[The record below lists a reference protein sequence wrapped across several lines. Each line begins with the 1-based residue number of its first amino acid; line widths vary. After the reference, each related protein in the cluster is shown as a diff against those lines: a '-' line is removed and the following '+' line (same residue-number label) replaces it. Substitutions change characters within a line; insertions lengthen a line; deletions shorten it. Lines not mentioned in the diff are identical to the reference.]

1 MLVTV
6 DNMKYAL
13 PVEHIQ
19 TSCLINRHKIF
30 TIGGRKT
37 IVFEK
42 LPIPVADLADLLELR
57 GANPGFTGHILQSAS
72 IFCIIISTGADKLG
86 LFVDELLDEQ
96 DVVLK
101 QYSSILKRAR
111 NISGS
116 TILGSGEVCMVLNPD
131 DLIKSASKKNT
142 LNAAEEPV
150 EAAETRKSILVAEDS
165 ITVRTQMKRI
175 LEGAGYD
182 VAVAVDGLDAYN
194 KLEDRH
200 FDALVSDVM
209 MPNMS
214 GLDLAEKI
222 RQNKK
227 YKEMPV
233 ILVTSLAS
241 DEDRKRG
248 LEAGANAYI
257 TKHSFDQKILLDTL
271 GRLI

>member
-1 MLVTV
+1 
-6 DNMKYAL
+6 
-13 PVEHIQ
+13 
-19 TSCLINRHKIF
+19 
-30 TIGGRKT
+30 
-37 IVFEK
+37 
-42 LPIPVADLADLLELR
+42 
-57 GANPGFTGHILQSAS
+57 
-72 IFCIIISTGADKLG
+72 
-86 LFVDELLDEQ
+86 
-96 DVVLK
+96 
-101 QYSSILKRAR
+101 
-111 NISGS
+111 
-116 TILGSGEVCMVLNPD
+116 
-131 DLIKSASKKNT
+131 
-142 LNAAEEPV
+142 
-150 EAAETRKSILVAEDS
+150 
-165 ITVRTQMKRI
+165 MKRI